1 MGLLDQ
7 WLNEAQ
13 AYGEAVKDRVNH
25 LQGFPSRFMKAPE
38 VADNIAE
45 QRFPGYDRDGST
57 KNAFRHALGTG
68 MISQELADAMGGS
81 VPAKHLGAA
90 LAKIAGYGWEA
101 PSWGG
106 SKNGKQTLDS
116 LHDLNANAVG
126 ASESIYANNQAE
138 LIRNL
143 EALARSSKQEFPPTV
158 LQPSPGYLTRTHR

>member
-1 MGLLDQ
+1 MGVLDQ

-13 AYGEAVKDRVNH
+13 AYGSAVKDRVNH
-25 LQGFPSRFMKAPE
+25 LQDFPARFMNAPAL
-38 VADNIAE
+38 ADNIAE

-81 VPAKHLGAA
+81 IPAKHLGAA

-101 PSWGG
+101 PTWAG
-106 SKNGKQTLDS
+106 SSGGKQALDS

-138 LIRNL
+138 LIRSL
-143 EALARSSKQEFPPTV
+143 DAMARSSKQEFPPTV
-158 LQPSPGYLTRTHR
+158 LQPSPGYLTRSTK